1 MTYLTRII
9 AFMKLHK
16 WKCIIA
22 AVVLL
27 PIIALVTFVLK
38 PTQPTFITEKAVR
51 GDLIQSVEAVGTVI
65 SDNDL
70 ALQFPS
76 TGIVAFVHVKEGD
89 LVKAGRILAT
99 LRSGNLAADIA
110 SARARV
116 MGAQANLD
124 ALQQGNRLED
134 IEISQADVQNKRSS
148 LISAQASLQNA
159 KTSLISSQ
167 TNLDAL
173 TQELSVSLAGSIGNI
188 GGSVQQ
194 KLTTTDIA
202 LSSVQDIF
210 SQNDVADALI
220 KYGTS
225 DADLLRASMNTT
237 QAAIWNLSKSLNP
250 VLYED
255 AIILLDKAR
264 ATLQSASNQIDQ
276 TYTLI
281 GRLPV
286 STYFTE
292 SSRTT
297 YKDQISAQRSL
308 MQSAL
313 STLDATSKSLRDASA
328 NYSTRI
334 TQEKTSLAAAEGAR
348 DKALADIATFQA
360 ALQISEAQLK
370 LKLAPPRK
378 TDVSAAMANLQQ
390 AYAAL
395 AGASANYQNT
405 VLVAPIDGTVTKV
418 NIKVGEI
425 SPIGPSVTMLGAS
438 PYRIEMHVSEIDI
451 PKVHVTQSG
460 SIELDAFRGTHFQ
473 LHVSEIDSTPTN
485 QQGVNKYRVRLDF
498 RYPHDELKVG
508 MTGDAEINTG
518 IRKDVVSVPLRS
530 VIQSDLGMKIVRVMN
545 DSSVVEE
552 REVVTGLEGTNGY
565 VEIISGVSEG
575 ETVVVLVKK

>member
-1 MTYLTRII
+1 
-9 AFMKLHK
+9 
-16 WKCIIA
+16 
-22 AVVLL
+22 
-27 PIIALVTFVLK
+27 
-38 PTQPTFITEKAVR
+38 
-51 GDLIQSVEAVGTVI
+51 
-65 SDNDL
+65 
-70 ALQFPS
+70 
-76 TGIVAFVHVKEGD
+76 
-89 LVKAGRILAT
+89 
-99 LRSGNLAADIA
+99 
-110 SARARV
+110 
-116 MGAQANLD
+116 
-124 ALQQGNRLED
+124 
-134 IEISQADVQNKRSS
+134 
-148 LISAQASLQNA
+148 
-159 KTSLISSQ
+159 
-167 TNLDAL
+167 
-173 TQELSVSLAGSIGNI
+173 
-188 GGSVQQ
+188 
-194 KLTTTDIA
+194 
-202 LSSVQDIF
+202 
-210 SQNDVADALI
+210 
-220 KYGTS
+220 
-225 DADLLRASMNTT
+225 MNTT